1 MTTNGQGA
9 GISRIAYHDDSRE
22 ELEQSALGLDA
33 GELDV

>member
-9 GISRIAYHDDSRE
+9 GISRIAYQDDSRE
-22 ELEQSALGLDA
+22 ELEQSALGV